1 MYNSR
6 VVLET
11 QKKVTVLCHRVAV
24 KMEILFPQVFTE
36 TAETAETESAERK
49 EAGKQSST
57 EEDVSQKE
65 ALDR

>member
-11 QKKVTVLCHRVAV
+11 QKKMTVLCHRVAV
-24 KMEILFPQVFTE
+24 KIKILFPQVFT
-36 TAETAETESAERK
+36 ETAETESAERK